1 MKEKLLTYKG
11 YLNKLFC
18 FTDASGK
25 NISFKKS
32 RKELIEA
39 YALLEKT
46 NIGIT
51 FLVNYFM
58 VTEDNSET
66 YILSDINLPKVIE
79 EEGQ

>member
-18 FTDASGK
+18 FTDAAGK

-39 YALLEKT
+39 YFLLDKT
-46 NIGIT
+46 NVGKT
-51 FLVNYFM
+51 FLVKYFM
-58 VTEDNSET
+58 VTESNMDT
-66 YILSDINLPKVIE
+66 YILSDINVPKEVE
-79 EEGQ
+79 D